1 MTKKK
6 LVSVAAGAA
15 GGATLGDV
23 AYSMVLPK
31 VGPMIPTVVAKPAMF
46 VLPWIFRVGG
56 AALGIVG
63 ANKLVK

>member
-6 LVSVAAGAA
+6 LISVAAGAA

-23 AYSMVLPK
+23 AYSMILPR
-31 VGPMIPTVVAKPAMF
+31 VGSMIPTAIAKPALM

-56 AALGIVG
+56 AAIGVVG
-63 ANKLVK
+63 ANKIVK